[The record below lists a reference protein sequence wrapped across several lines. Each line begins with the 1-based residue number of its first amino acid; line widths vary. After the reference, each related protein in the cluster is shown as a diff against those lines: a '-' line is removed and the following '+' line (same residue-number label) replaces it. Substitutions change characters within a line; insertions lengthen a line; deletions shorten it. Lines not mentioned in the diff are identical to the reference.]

1 MNDILS
7 ENASAKVQE
16 ILVDQ
21 LGVQPNQITA
31 EADIR
36 ADLGADSLDIVEIGM
51 TVEETFNVSFP
62 DEAMDRIHTVADL
75 HEALAEHLQRTGQP
89 A

>member
-7 ENASAKVQE
+7 KNVTAKVQE
-16 ILVDQ
+16 ILVNQ
-21 LGVQPNQITA
+21 LGVQPDQLTP

-51 TVEETFNVSFP
+51 TVEETFSVTFP
-62 DEAMDRIHTVADL
+62 DEAMDAIHTVADL